1 MVVSSFVMIS
11 SFSSLNGI
19 MLAAPRIFFAMAD
32 DGLLF
37 GAMARIH
44 PRFKTPHLAILLAAG
59 LGMLLVFSRTFEAIT
74 NTFVLAIWPFY
85 ALSVAALFRLRRRR
99 PAAARSY
106 QVPGYPVVPAIFILA
121 VVGFILN
128 ALVNEPVPT
137 MATFALILAGIPVYC
152 RRASEK
158 RTHRAE

>member
-1 MVVSSFVMIS
+1 
-11 SFSSLNGI
+11 
-19 MLAAPRIFFAMAD
+19 
-32 DGLLF
+32 
-37 GAMARIH
+37 MARIH

-99 PAAARSY
+99 PPAARSY
-106 QVPGYPVVPAIFILA
+106 QVPGYPIVPAIFILA

-128 ALVNEPVPT
+128 ALVHEPVRRC
-137 MATFALILAGIPVYC
+137 TFALILAGIPVY
-152 RRASEK
+152 RLL
-158 RTHRAE
+158 RTVRS

>member
-1 MVVSSFVMIS
+1 MIS

-37 GAMARIH
+37 GAMARVH
-44 PRFKTPHLAILLAAG
+44 PRFKTPHLAILLAAF
-59 LGMLLVFSRTFEAIT
+59 LGMMLVFSRTFEAIT

-85 ALSVAALFRLRRRR
+85 ALSVAAIFRLRRLR
-99 PAAARSY
+99 PDASRPY
-106 QVPGYPVVPAIFILA
+106 KVPGYPIVPALFILA
-121 VVGFILN
+121 VVWFVLN

-137 MATFALILAGIPVYC
+137 MATFALILAGIPVYLVC
-152 RRASEK
+152 FSK
-158 RTHRAE
+158 RT